1 MREDIYWVVTC
12 AVKPGKFEAF
22 KSVVKGLVD
31 ATREESGSLA
41 YDYSV
46 NADETV
52 VQIFEHWSSSAAIV
66 SHVTTVFAPFTDSFV
81 DCVDITGF
89 VTYGFPND
97 DARAIL
103 DGFGSTYMTPFE
115 GFTSK

>member
-12 AVKPGKFEAF
+12 GVKPGKYEEFTT
-22 KSVVKGLVD
+22 VVKGLVD
-31 ATREESGSLA
+31 ATRQEPDNLA

-46 NADETV
+46 NDDHSV
-52 VQIFEHWSSSAAIV
+52 VQIFEHYRNSAAIV
-66 SHVTTVFAPFTDSFV
+66 SHVTTVFAPFAESFV
-81 DCVDITGF
+81 DCVNVDGF
-89 VTYGFPND
+89 VVYGFPSD
-97 DARAIL
+97 EARVIL

>member
-12 AVKPGKFEAF
+12 GVKPGKYEEF
-22 KSVVKGLVD
+22 KAVVKGLVD
-31 ATREESGSLA
+31 ATRQEPDNLA

-52 VQIFEHWSSSAAIV
+52 VQIYEHYRNSAAIV
-66 SHVTTVFAPFTDSFV
+66 SHVTTVFAPFADRFV
-81 DCVDITGF
+81 DCVSVDGF
-89 VTYGFPND
+89 VVYGFPNE
-97 DARAIL
+97 AAKEIL
-103 DGFGSTYMTPFE
+103 DSFGSTYMTPFE